1 MKLKLLFDYEIFS
14 KQRAGGISNYFYNLG
29 RELINLNIDT
39 IFFSPLHRNQ
49 YLSSLSKKNII
60 GFDVKYIPFKL
71 NFILDAVNFFFTKK
85 LLKKNIYNLMHQTYY
100 SENNFTNVKKI
111 CTVYDLTNEK
121 FPNFFPQSNNITNL
135 KKKTILNSDHI
146 ICISDNTKKD
156 LINFF
161 NINPDKIATT
171 LLASDLYCPDV
182 TIKNKKLR
190 NYILF
195 VGSRSSYKN
204 FESLLNAYSSS
215 SFLKNN
221 FKIALFG
228 GERFGENDQKL
239 MKCFNIDYNKIW
251 IIDEKKYR
259 LQYIY
264 SNVAALVYPS
274 IYEGFGLPIV
284 EAMSCGCPVISSL
297 AGSTK
302 EVGGEGIDYFDPLD
316 VSQMKNLIEK
326 LVTSDLL
333 QESKIAY
340 GYKRANLFSW
350 KKCAQ
355 ETLEVYKKVIAS

>member
-1 MKLKLLFDYEIFS
+1 
-14 KQRAGGISNYFYNLG
+14 
-29 RELINLNIDT
+29 
-39 IFFSPLHRNQ
+39 
-49 YLSSLSKKNII
+49 
-60 GFDVKYIPFKL
+60 
-71 NFILDAVNFFFTKK
+71 
-85 LLKKNIYNLMHQTYY
+85 MHQTYY
-100 SENNFTNVKKI
+100 SENNFTNVKKV

-135 KKKTILNSDHI
+135 KKKTILNSDHV

-161 NINPDKIATT
+161 NINPDKVTTT

-182 TIKNKKLR
+182 TLKKKKLR

-195 VGSRSSYKN
+195 VGSRGVYKN
-204 FESLLNAYSSS
+204 FEGLLNAYSSS

-228 GERFGENDQKL
+228 GERFGEN
-239 MKCFNIDYNKIW
+239 
-251 IIDEKKYR
+251 E

-302 EVGGEGIDYFDPLD
+302 EVGGDGIEYFEPLD
-316 VSQMKNLIEK
+316 ISKMKNLIEN
-326 LVTSDLL
+326 LVTSDHL
-333 QESKIAY
+333 QETKIAY
-340 GYKRANLFSW
+340 GYKRAKLFSW

-355 ETLEVYKKVIAS
+355 ETLEIYKKVISA

>member
-1 MKLKLLFDYEIFS
+1 
-14 KQRAGGISNYFYNLG
+14 
-29 RELINLNIDT
+29 
-39 IFFSPLHRNQ
+39 
-49 YLSSLSKKNII
+49 
-60 GFDVKYIPFKL
+60 
-71 NFILDAVNFFFTKK
+71 
-85 LLKKNIYNLMHQTYY
+85 MHQTYY